1 MPPKKSKKTK
11 KTTQKKEMTFTL
23 KEGIEYINSLANA
36 PSSKLNWT
44 SALSTLVHYNE
55 DENPYPTDMTKKE
68 LAEKYADINIVPLL
82 NDFDKVVE
90 IIEKQIKS
98 TRDGNNIAIDSM
110 KQYFLA
116 IVRLIQRGS
125 PLSLSKELS
134 GKYNAKVIEFD
145 ALSNKQRNTNEAKKA
160 NLEYPDFTWSV
171 VQKEYEDYVT
181 SHAFT
186 NTMKGKKDV
195 RNACI
200 VGLYVLQR
208 PRRVADYSSLQWFSK
223 KPTDKESDGRNILYI
238 DDGEMY
244 VSIDRFKT
252 RFRVTGAS
260 KQRKELLPRYIK
272 KVNSKLVDLFKKYI
286 KIWNIKDMSKL
297 TNDERRQGKEYY
309 IFHQETKTHEDMYD
323 ENSFSKVISNC
334 FKAVFNGRK
343 GLTVNTLRHAFNTW
357 ISDNITQFSDAQLM
371 EIAVDVGDSAK
382 SLPTNLRYR
391 IANQENAGME
401 KTQIEDMLHDDEYAK
416 NVMMAGAEEGGSI
429 GNVEQQE
436 TSNDDNEVISPAPV
450 NVDND
455 SSLDELYMQ
464 LGKAYME
471 IERVKLLICKKL
483 GMI

>member
-1 MPPKKSKKTK
+1 
-11 KTTQKKEMTFTL
+11 
-23 KEGIEYINSLANA
+23 
-36 PSSKLNWT
+36 
-44 SALSTLVHYNE
+44 VHYNE

-90 IIEKQIKS
+90 IVEKQIKS
-98 TRDGNNIAIDSM
+98 TRDGNNIAIDSV

-145 ALSNKQRNTNEAKKA
+145 ALSNKQRNKNEPKKA

-186 NTMKGKKDV
+186 NTAKGRKDL
-195 RNACI
+195 RNACV

-208 PRRVADYSSLQWFSK
+208 PRRVTDYSSLQWFSK
-223 KPTDKESDGRNILYI
+223 KPTDKEADGHNILYL
-238 DDGEMY
+238 DDGKFY
-244 VSIDRFKT
+244 VSIDKFKT
-252 RFRVTGAS
+252 RFRVSCAS
-260 KQRKELLPRYIK
+260 KQAKELLPRYIK
-272 KVNSKLVDLFKKYI
+272 EVNSKLTDLFKKYI

-334 FKAVFNGRK
+334 FKAVFNGRN

-357 ISDNITQFSDAQLM
+357 VSEHINEFTDAQLM
-371 EIAVDVGDSAK
+371 DIAVDVGDTAR

-391 IANQENAGME
+391 IANQENADLN
-401 KTQIEDMLHDDEYAK
+401 KTEIEGQIHDDAYAR
-416 NVMMAGAEEGGSI
+416 NVMMAGAEENASV
-429 GNVEQQE
+429 GNVREQQ
-436 TSNDDNEVISPAPV
+436 SPDDDNEVASPAPV
-450 NVDND
+450 NVNNDNN
-455 SSLDELYMQ
+455 LDDLYVQ
-464 LGKAYME
+464 LGKAVME
-471 IERVKLLICKKL
+471 VKQLELLISRRL
-483 GMI
+483 NMVV